1 MHYFIIF
8 IIATCLVSLCV
19 ILHYEA
25 LRWLGLTLG
34 AHVHKRI
41 GVLLAMFGLLIAHI
55 LEIWIFAIGYILVQ
69 HGVELGHIKGIEHGN
84 LIDFVYYSSVVY
96 TTVGFGDL
104 VPIGPIRMLTAA
116 EGLTGLALVT
126 WSASFT
132 FLAMQRFWPH
142 PLASPHKKSGERD

>member
-1 MHYFIIF
+1 
-8 IIATCLVSLCV
+8 
-19 ILHYEA
+19 
-25 LRWLGLTLG
+25 
-34 AHVHKRI
+34 
-41 GVLLAMFGLLIAHI
+41 
-55 LEIWIFAIGYILVQ
+55 
-69 HGVELGHIKGIEHGN
+69 
-84 LIDFVYYSSVVY
+84 
-96 TTVGFGDL
+96 VGFGDL